1 MTQKNP
7 NCFPDWKDYDRA
19 LVEHVIAK
27 SKCKP
32 HYMAKYGNEA
42 NFCKD
47 LEGHTNIRNEINAA
61 ITKTSEFPPPCSFL
75 ERFTFEY
82 DELDLTTNGIDKQ
95 GEISNSTKA
104 VSVFKGNAEFVNDE
118 TVWVTMY
125 FVEHTYKL
133 IRQVGV
139 I

>member
-1 MTQKNP
+1 MAHASADEHSYDMQFRLKGIESTRNRNHMPQKNP

-47 LEGHTNIRNEINAA
+47 LEGHTNIRNEINDA
-61 ITKTSEFPPPCSFL
+61 ITKTSEFPL
-75 ERFTFEY
+75 
-82 DELDLTTNGIDKQ
+82 L
-95 GEISNSTKA
+95 A
-104 VSVFKGNAEFVNDE
+104 VSLKDLPLSM
-118 TVWVTMY
+118 T
-125 FVEHTYKL
+125 HL
-133 IRQVGV
+133 I
-139 I
+139 